1 MTVRDDL
8 KEKPQ
13 AFDMFRVM
21 RELER
26 SDPHKPRISDSATIA
41 EDVASMAQDPFME
54 FPAVNIS
61 DYEEKKGRP
70 PRLATRFLGFF
81 GPQGA
86 LPLTTTVEAETWSR
100 SGDKSFV
107 EFTNVFSNRFLQLFF
122 RAWSDSKA
130 ITQADRPRDD
140 RFSTYL
146 GSFAGLGS
154 PAFAN
159 RDTIEDISK
168 LPRAG
173 LVASR
178 IKSVRR
184 LRSLIRGLFGADVEI
199 SERVGTWLTFEP
211 GDRMALGA
219 TGSSLGV
226 DTYVGERVF
235 SINEKISIAIRLSS
249 LAEYEQY
256 LPGSAMHEK
265 LVDAIFFYL
274 GHRFEF
280 DIQLGLPAHEA
291 PPVKL
296 GETGRL
302 GWTSWVAPPDAAD
315 TQPRYLMDA
324 RISPME
330 PRIAE
335 EMERAG
341 AT

>member
-1 MTVRDDL
+1 MTLLDDL
-8 KEKPQ
+8 HEKPHTV
-13 AFDMFRVM
+13 DMFRVL

-26 SDPHKPRISDSATIA
+26 ADPHKPRIGDSDTLA
-41 EDVASMAQDPFME
+41 EDIVSLAQDPFLA
-54 FPAVNIS
+54 FPGTNVS
-61 DYEEKKGRP
+61 GFDEEKGRP
-70 PRLATRFLGFF
+70 PRVATRFLGFF

-86 LPLTTTVEAETWSR
+86 LPLTTTVEAEAWSR

-122 RAWSDSKA
+122 RTWSDSKA
-130 ITQADRPRDD
+130 LTQQDRPRDD
-140 RFSTYL
+140 RFARYI

-159 RDTIEDISK
+159 RDTVADISK

-173 LVASR
+173 LVNGR
-178 IKSVRR
+178 IKSIRR
-184 LRSLIRGLFGADVEI
+184 LRSLIRSLFGADVDI
-199 SERVGTWLTFEP
+199 QERVGTWLTFEP

-219 TGSSLGV
+219 AGSTLGI
-226 DTYVGERVF
+226 DTFVGERVF
-235 SINEKISIAIRLSS
+235 SINEKISIAIQLSS

-256 LPGSAMHEK
+256 LPGAAMHEK
-265 LVDAIFFYL
+265 LVDTIFFYL

-280 DIQLGLPAHEA
+280 DIQLGLPEHEA

-296 GETGRL
+296 GESGRL
-302 GWTSWVAPPDAAD
+302 GWTSWIAPPDAD
-315 TQPRYLMDA
+315 GKKSRYLMDA

-335 EMERAG
+335 EIKRAG
-341 AT
+341 ST